1 MFEDNME
8 EAQFKENILEA
19 KTRMTAWWNH
29 ETTDR
34 PVISYSY
41 PKPNGKGRNYDHWF
55 MARHP
60 DNIAEFVQNA
70 EIAYADRFYGGE
82 QIPNLF
88 LNYGPGVFACVLGAT
103 AHWREES
110 ETVWF
115 ERPSTLED
123 IVPAL
128 ESAQLNANNE
138 WYNRIIRVTE
148 YAAAHSH
155 KRYSVSFTD
164 LGGVMDI
171 LASFL
176 SPKDL
181 MLAMMRKPQ
190 IIHTC
195 RTIIL
200 EKLLRM
206 YDDLAN
212 IFAKYNLGYNA
223 WMGIWC
229 PETWYPIQCDFCY
242 MLSPKLFREFVL
254 PDIKTQAAH
263 MKYSIYHLD
272 GEGELPFLD
281 DLLKIPELS
290 GIQWVPGVQN
300 QIINQHNGADCWIP
314 LYKKIQAA
322 GKNLVIDP
330 PEQWIAKCYKQLDNK
345 GLWCSTSFGSH
356 IMAEFWLPK
365 FMGGYEGIEPEE

>member
-1 MFEDNME
+1 MM
-8 EAQFKENILEA
+8 AQNAYFKENIAEA
-19 KTRMTAWWNH
+19 KTRMAAWWNH
-29 ETTDR
+29 EKTDR
-34 PVISYSY
+34 PVISYAY
-41 PKPNGKGRNYDHWF
+41 PKPNGKGRWHDHWF
-55 MARHP
+55 LAKQP
-60 DNIAEFVQNA
+60 ENIADYITQA
-70 EIAYADRFYGGE
+70 ETAFADRFFGGE
-82 QIPNLF
+82 QFPNVF

-103 AHWREES
+103 AHWRPES

-115 ERPSTLED
+115 ERPTKLDEIVSVLEN
-123 IVPAL
+123 
-128 ESAQLNANNE
+128 AQLNTNNE
-138 WYNRIIRVTE
+138 WYHRLIQVTE
-148 YAAAHSH
+148 YAAAHSQG
-155 KRYSVSFTD
+155 RYSVSFTD

-171 LASFL
+171 LASFIH
-176 SPKDL
+176 PKDL
-181 MLAMMRKPQ
+181 ILAMMRKPQ
-190 IIHTC
+190 IIHNC

-206 YDDLAN
+206 YDDLAK
-212 IFAKYNLGYNA
+212 IFARYQFGYNA
-223 WMGIWC
+223 WMNIWC

-254 PDIKTQAAH
+254 PDIQAQAAH

-281 DLLKIPELS
+281 DLLKIPELT

-300 QIINQHNGADCWIP
+300 QIKGTHNGADCWMP

-330 PEQWIAKCYKQLDNK
+330 PEQWIAKCYQQLDPR
-345 GLWCSTSFGSH
+345 GLFCSTGFGSY

-365 FMGGYEGIEPEE
+365 FMGGFEGIEPDE